1 MRPSSTPS
9 HITNNNHAI
18 ATALVPIE
26 QTEVMNREDVIL
38 EIEQRYRQSGRSLNE
53 FQRRLWAAT
62 EAMKLGWGGISI
74 VSKALR
80 ISPNTIKRGI
90 QEIATGQADS
100 LSDANAR
107 IRKPGGGRKSQSTS
121 SGQSTHTASTKGA
134 TDPESERGSSDGLDE
149 NRLDQSLIPTS
160 DDQAPVM
167 DKVPNKPA
175 SI

>member
-1 MRPSSTPS
+1 
-9 HITNNNHAI
+9 
-18 ATALVPIE
+18 
-26 QTEVMNREDVIL
+26 MNREDVIL

-90 QEIATGQADS
+90 QEIATGHADS
-100 LSDANAR
+100 LSNANAR

-121 SGQSTHTASTKGA
+121 RQSTYMGSTKDA
-134 TDPESERGSSDGLDE
+134 TDTESERRSSDGLDE
-149 NRLDQSLIPTS
+149 NRLDRSLTPTN
-160 DDQAPVM
+160 DDQASVM
-167 DKVPNKPA
+167 DKVPN
-175 SI
+175 